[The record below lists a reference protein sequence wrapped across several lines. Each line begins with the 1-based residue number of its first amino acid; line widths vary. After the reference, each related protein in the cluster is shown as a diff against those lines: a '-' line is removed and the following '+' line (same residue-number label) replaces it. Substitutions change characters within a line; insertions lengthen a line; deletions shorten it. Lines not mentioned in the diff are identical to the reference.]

1 MNKPKPSLPLH
12 KKLLS
17 DNAVGWYT
25 ALLIAGG
32 LLMVIMAVLPSSAQN
47 VTALMLLPVL
57 LMGIGVAYFAFVHTS
72 HPTVTGGILAVAS
85 VANLLQATLFS
96 TPRLTMLLSAA
107 LLFAH
112 TAYCAR
118 YFLLSAYL
126 PYRPILNG
134 GLILYESLMTI
145 SGMSSYTFVE
155 KPVFMHFWEIPLL
168 LSLLLT
174 GVTVYFLAKGSIH
187 LRDDRLSERIALPF
201 LVLLFSFVLMTGTI
215 GNLNRALDTSDPTAY
230 TVTVKDKH
238 KTGGKNTDYYLTV
251 TVEGREMDMDVSV
264 TTYRETEIGA
274 PMTVEVYEGAFGKA
288 YCVIRHIP

>member
-1 MNKPKPSLPLH
+1 MHKRKEPLPLR

-17 DNAVGWYT
+17 DHVGDLYT

-32 LLMVIMAVLPSSAQN
+32 LLLLIMAVLPSSVQN
-47 VTALMLLPVL
+47 VTALMLFPVL
-57 LMGIGVAYFAFVHTS
+57 LLGIGVAYFAFVHAS
-72 HPTVTGGILAVAS
+72 HPTVTGGILAMAS
-85 VANLLQATLFS
+85 VANLLQATLLS
-96 TPRLTMLLSAA
+96 TPRLTMLLSAV
-107 LLFAH
+107 LLIAH

-134 GLILYESLMTI
+134 GLILYESLMTV
-145 SGMSSYTFVE
+145 SGMSSYTYVE
-155 KPVFMHFWEIPLL
+155 KPAFMHFWELPLL

-174 GVTVYFLAKGSIH
+174 GVTVYFLAKGHIY
-187 LRDDRLSERIALPF
+187 LRDNRLSERIALPF

-215 GNLNRALDTSDPTAY
+215 GNLNRALDTSAPTAY

-238 KTGGKNTDYYLTV
+238 KTGGENTDYYLTV
-251 TVEGREMDMDVSV
+251 MVEGREMDMDVSG